1 MASKGRT
8 YDVVEAVIGGPPSS
22 KPVLSQNGTLLPPDQ
37 LIVFNKNTD
46 KMKKVDHYRVRF
58 DIKGF
63 SKSPLRFTPN
73 EDDVLWV
80 KASAGPN
87 SCPTSACHDLPN
99 TLWVAAM
106 DPAGE
111 WIDVINMDMTEV
123 EFWFTLNLVPKSD
136 PTTSNYV
143 PVDPGGGNE
152 NSGLTRFSASS
163 SAVAAFGI
171 GLAAGIAV
179 FGGARLLLDR

>member
-8 YDVVEAVIGGPPSS
+8 YDVVEAVIGGPPTS
-22 KPVLSQNGTLLPPDQ
+22 KPVLSQGGTLLPPDQ
-37 LIVFNKNTD
+37 LIIFNKNTD

-80 KASAGPN
+80 KESAGPG
-87 SCPTSACHDLPN
+87 SCPTSACHDLRDSV
-99 TLWVAAM
+99 WVAAM

-111 WIDVINMDMTEV
+111 WIDVINMDMTKV
-123 EFWFTLNLVPKSD
+123 EFWFTMNLVPKSD

-143 PVDPGGGNE
+143 PIDPGGGNE
-152 NSGLTRFSASS
+152 NSGLAKFSASS

-179 FGGARLLLDR
+179 FGGAQLLLGR